1 MILTIAF
8 LFALAGNATMAWI
21 FGWIALAL
29 NIINILI
36 SVALNITAT
45 AIDKMTD

>member
-21 FGWIALAL
+21 FAWIALAL
-29 NIINILI
+29 NIINMLLG
-36 SVALNITAT
+36 VALKISAK

>member
-21 FGWIALAL
+21 FAWIALTL
-29 NIINILI
+29 NIINILLG
-36 SVALNITAT
+36 VALKTTAT
-45 AIDKMTD
+45 VIDKMND

>member
-21 FGWIALAL
+21 FAWIALAL
-29 NIINILI
+29 NIINILLGV
-36 SVALNITAT
+36 SLKITAN
-45 AIDKMTD
+45 AIDKMND